1 MKLFMIMYAG
11 PSPQRVTAVLDAQ
24 EARGFT
30 EIAGAHGKGDS
41 GRHEGSRAW
50 PGETSVL
57 FTILPDERVPA
68 LAGALR
74 ALGASA
80 GPGERLHV
88 AVVPVEQF
96 F

>member
-1 MKLFMIMYAG
+1 MKLVIIMYAG
-11 PSPQRVTAVLDAQ
+11 PSPQRVSAVLEAHD
-24 EARGFT
+24 ARGFT
-30 EIAGAHGKGDS
+30 EIEGAHGKGDS
-41 GRHEGSRAW
+41 GRHEGTRAW

-57 FTILPDERVPA
+57 FTILPDERVAA
-68 LAGALR
+68 LAAALR
-74 ALGASA
+74 ALGGSA